1 MIDQNKL
8 VYLIDRVLSSKGQKL
23 KKQNEYM
30 YWSPF
35 VSHHKPKL
43 QINIITQKWHCWISN
58 QGGHK
63 LYQLFKKVNATHEQ
77 LTELRGIVGESK
89 SLSSNLEKV
98 KEKVCVLPKEF
109 LSLHHS
115 HNSTTYK
122 HAIFY
127 LNKRGITK
135 EDILKYLRVK

>member
-8 VYLIDRVLSSKGQKL
+8 IYLIDRTIGSKGQKL

-35 VSHHKPKL
+35 TSHHKPKL

-63 LYQLFKKVNATHEQ
+63 LYQLFKKVNATYEQ
-77 LTELRGIVGESK
+77 LTELREIVGDTRP
-89 SLSSNLEKV
+89 LSSNNEKV

-109 LSLHHS
+109 LSLEHKHS
-115 HNSTTYK
+115 STAYK
-122 HAIFY
+122 HSMLY
-127 LNKRGITK
+127 LN
-135 EDILKYLRVK
+135 VK